1 MGSVSAVK
9 ARGSIN
15 SSSTISWIPWV
26 LGGAFIIGFAFR
38 DLMLTHGLV
47 IDKMV
52 VWGRD
57 FANVWTGGHL
67 VRDGLVSKLY
77 NVAAY
82 QDYQRQLFGP
92 IGQHSFSYPPITF
105 PMSAGLA
112 FLPYPVALIVW
123 QVAGIAFFIWTARPW
138 WPKRVGPT
146 WLAVL
151 TPAALV
157 NLWTGQYGFFIG
169 GLFLLGWR
177 QIELDRR
184 ILAGICFG
192 LMLVKPQMAVLVPLA
207 LALRGE
213 WKTIASAAITVFV
226 LVSASIFAYGIEPWR
241 DLLFG
246 TGPFLAGLINAR
258 GSFFGFMSTSAAT
271 AAFSAGASL
280 PLALATQAVFVAGGL
295 YIVVASALRKASLR
309 EYALI
314 TATATFVVL
323 PYGYNYDMQVPMI
336 GALYVMTAAG
346 RSTIDW
352 RLAFYGFIAPQFGM
366 LLAAASV
373 PLMPVMIAG
382 LLWAQFRMITPL
394 DRDQASIIQSSQ
406 LKLN

>member
-1 MGSVSAVK
+1 MESVSGVRASGPATSRSRV
-9 ARGSIN
+9 GWLI
-15 SSSTISWIPWV
+15 WV
-26 LGGAFIIGFAFR
+26 LGGAFIVSFAVR

-47 IDKMV
+47 IDNQV

-57 FANVWTGGHL
+57 FANVWTGGQL
-67 VRDGLVSKLY
+67 VNHGLASKLY
-77 NVAAY
+77 DVAAY
-82 QDYQRQLFGP
+82 QAYQRQLFGP

-105 PMSAGLA
+105 PISAGLA
-112 FLPYPVALIVW
+112 YLPYPLALLIW
-123 QVAGIAFFIWTARPW
+123 QVTGIAFFIWAAKPW
-138 WPKRVGPT
+138 WPERIGPA

-157 NLWTGQYGFFIG
+157 NLWAGQYGFFIG

-177 QIELDRR
+177 QVELGRS

-192 LMLVKPQMAVLVPLA
+192 LMLIKPQLAVLVPLA
-207 LALRGE
+207 LALRKE
-213 WKTIASAAITVFV
+213 WTTIASAAVTVFA
-226 LVSASIFAYGIEPWR
+226 LVAVSTLAYGIQPWR

-271 AAFSAGASL
+271 AAFSRGASL
-280 PLALATQAVFVAGGL
+280 SLALAIQAVFAAGGL
-295 YIVVASALRKASLR
+295 YAVVASGLSKAPLR
-309 EYALI
+309 EYALV

-323 PYGYNYDMQVPMI
+323 PYGFNYDMTVPML
-336 GALYVMTAAG
+336 GALYVMAGAG
-346 RSTIDW
+346 RSTMDW

-366 LLAAASV
+366 LLAAAGL

-382 LLWAQFRMITPL
+382 LLYAQFRAI
-394 DRDQASIIQSSQ
+394 ASFNQQ
-406 LKLN
+406 KGWPV